1 MLSIDAAPATIP
13 PFWQRLNRFFLF
25 PLQTEALTYGLGL
38 AACSLFIYIPL
49 LNLVIFPVIMLA
61 MSRYAFKIA
70 ALSSFGIFSLGDYT
84 PMEEE
89 EDWKKLPWKF
99 VGAVFVQLLV
109 LGFFAA
115 KIPEIAPI
123 GFLLFSLLMPATL
136 MVLIR
141 DHSLRAAINP
151 LELWRCIQGVG
162 WPYLVLC
169 AFTFLLMQGS
179 ATASGMLGEI
189 VPRWLLLPG
198 LMLVFIYFSWVNA
211 ALIGYTMYQYH
222 RALDIDV
229 VNEYQGDVVSVRN
242 PREQARQ
249 RDAAVSHLVQQGKMP
264 DALAQA
270 QQWLREWPENLPE
283 HRRYHRLLLLGG
295 DAQEL
300 LRHGQRFV
308 ELLLKKLSPS
318 EALQVYKACVQK
330 NPGFVPDGA
339 VVTLMLA
346 KYAWK
351 THDSMLA
358 LHILRNFERR
368 YPGHVLMP
376 TVYAL
381 IVRVLHQGLQ
391 RREQAISVLR
401 GLQQRYP
408 EDPHTHEAARI
419 LRD

>member
-1 MLSIDAAPATIP
+1 MSFIDAAPPAIP

-25 PLQTEALTYGLGL
+25 PLQSEALMYGLGL
-38 AACSLFIYIPL
+38 AACSLFIYVPL
-49 LNLVIFPVIMLA
+49 LNLVVLPVIMLA
-61 MSRYAFKIA
+61 ISRYAFKIA

-99 VGAVFVQLLV
+99 VGAIFVQLLV
-109 LGFFAA
+109 LGFVAA
-115 KIPEIAPI
+115 KIPEIAPV
-123 GFLLFSLLMPATL
+123 GFFLFSLLMPATM
-136 MVLIR
+136 MVLIK

-229 VNEYQGDVVSVRN
+229 VNEYHGEEPQVNS
-242 PREQARQ
+242 REQARQ
-249 RDAAVSHLVQQGKMP
+249 RDAAVSRLVQQGRIS
-264 DALAQA
+264 DALEQA
-270 QQWLREWPENLPE
+270 QQWLRERPESLPE
-283 HRRYHRLLLLGG
+283 HRRYHRLLLLGTDG
-295 DAQEL
+295 QEL
-300 LRHGQRFV
+300 QRHGRQFV
-308 ELLLKKLSPS
+308 ELLLKNRSSS

-330 NPGFVPDGA
+330 NLDFALGSA
-339 VVTLMLA
+339 VATLMLA
-346 KYAWK
+346 KFAWK
-351 THDSMLA
+351 THDSSLV
-358 LHILRNFERR
+358 LQLLRRFDRR
-368 YPGHVLMP
+368 YPGHALIP
-376 TVYAL
+376 AVYAL
-381 IVRVLHQGLQ
+381 IVRVLYQGLQ
-391 RREQAISVLR
+391 RREQAVSVFQ

-408 EDPHTHEAARI
+408 DDPYTQEAARI
-419 LRD
+419 LSG